1 MGARQPSLLPWEK
14 DDRDMSGGGK
24 LLAWD
29 GVADEGVAGAAG
41 VGTKREAGV
50 NERGQIMPMLLT
62 AEEGMKS
69 KRATWDDG
77 VVAGSKPAI
86 AKKMTASRGGAKCRE
101 GPGLDEEAEKAQMKI
116 EEEEGKEEAIEAEGS
131 VSEGDSV
138 DADEVGRW
146 NVLKDLREEEVSMR
160 EEANAMRLLAQSE
173 HVNITGAAN
182 APAKRNG

>member
-1 MGARQPSLLPWEK
+1 M
-14 DDRDMSGGGK
+14 
-24 LLAWD
+24 
-29 GVADEGVAGAAG
+29 
-41 VGTKREAGV
+41 
-50 NERGQIMPMLLT
+50 
-62 AEEGMKS
+62 
-69 KRATWDDG
+69 
-77 VVAGSKPAI
+77 
-86 AKKMTASRGGAKCRE
+86 
-101 GPGLDEEAEKAQMKI
+101 DEEAEKAHMKI

>member
-1 MGARQPSLLPWEK
+1 
-14 DDRDMSGGGK
+14 
-24 LLAWD
+24 
-29 GVADEGVAGAAG
+29 
-41 VGTKREAGV
+41 
-50 NERGQIMPMLLT
+50 MPMLLT
-62 AEEGMKS
+62 AEEGMKG

-77 VVAGSKPAI
+77 GVAGSKPAI
-86 AKKMTASRGGAKCRE
+86 AKKMTASGGAQCGE
-101 GPGLDEEAEKAQMKI
+101 SPGLDEEAEKAHMKI

-146 NVLKDLREEEVSMR
+146 SVLKDLREEEVSMS

>member
-1 MGARQPSLLPWEK
+1 MLPWEK
-14 DDRDMSGGGK
+14 DDSDRSGGGG

-29 GVADEGVAGAAG
+29 GVADEGVASAAG
-41 VGTKREAGV
+41 VGTMRKAGV
-50 NERGQIMPMLLT
+50 KERGQIMPMLST
-62 AEEGMKS
+62 AEEGIKS
-69 KRATWDDG
+69 KCATWDDVG
-77 VVAGSKPAI
+77 VAGCTPAI
-86 AKKMTASRGGAKCRE
+86 VQKITGSGGGAQCRE
-101 GPGLDEEAEKAQMKI
+101 GPGLDEGAEKAQMRI

-146 NVLKDLREEEVSMR
+146 NVLKDLREEEVSMS